1 MDFGRVTP
9 EELELVD
16 FKLKADPAATSRILK
31 ASKSKKPPVMYFGCA
46 KWGRKDW
53 VGKLY
58 PPKTKEAD
66 FLEWYAKYFNCVEL
80 NATFYKLPDER
91 TIAGWKQKAGDGFMF
106 SPKFTSSISQTKRL
120 INAEFETELFL
131 KGISAFGDS
140 LGPCFLQMH
149 PTFGPKNIDALRN
162 YLQWLPTD
170 LDLFVEVRHPDWFI
184 GQNFVDLSKVLE
196 DTGKG
201 FVITDTAGRRDVC
214 HMRLTNPKAFIRF
227 VGNSLHPTDYQR
239 IDDWI
244 ERLDNW
250 VKAGLTH
257 LYFYMHQ
264 HEELH
269 SPELIK
275 YTIQRINERCG
286 LNIPVPVYLYE
297 KVGSGGLFD

>member
-1 MDFGRVTP
+1 MDFGRVAP
-9 EELELVD
+9 EVLPTID
-16 FKLKADPAATSRILK
+16 FTLPADPAGTTRILK
-31 ASKSKKPPVMYFGCA
+31 AAKVKVPAKVYLGCA

-66 FLEWYAKYFNCVEL
+66 FLTWYAKYFNCVEL
-80 NATFYKLPDER
+80 NATFYKIPDER
-91 TIAGWKQKAGDGFMF
+91 TMALWKEKAGKGFMF

-120 INAEFETELFL
+120 VNAEFETELFL

-149 PTFGPKNIDALRN
+149 PTFGPKNIDALES
-162 YLQWLPTD
+162 YLKSLPSD
-170 LDLFVEVRHPDWFI
+170 LELFVEVRHPEWFT
-184 GQNFVDLSKVLE
+184 GDNFEALAKVLE
-196 DTGKG
+196 NAGKG
-201 FVITDTAGRRDVC
+201 FVITDTAGRRDVA
-214 HMRLTNPKAFIRF
+214 HMRLTTPKAFIRF

-239 IDDWI
+239 IDDWV
-244 ERLDNW
+244 ERTKTWLDE
-250 VKAGLTH
+250 GLTH

-275 YTIQRINERCG
+275 YTIQRLNDRCK
-286 LNIPVPVYLYE
+286 LDIPLPVYLYE
-297 KVGSGGLFD
+297 KDTGTLF